1 MLRARSESHKS
12 DCKPLLCLQR
22 RLVVIAEERRERS
35 GGRADVSRKTSPAKV
50 DGRKPLLLALSLTL
64 ASVLAGC
71 GDGGTS
77 PEPLSPGLYTC
88 TGKDTLRFKSLQ
100 AGETRPS
107 KVQVVLNGIPVGPLK
122 RTEKEYGREYTGRG
136 PTVLWARE
144 ETVLLER
151 FGKTRAH
158 GCRALPDSARQ
169 EGTQKSGFRQ
179 SGFRLGAWFR
189 SPVGLNR
196 HGYLLRYP
204 RPLQVD
210 QHRLRHTRFIYAGPN
225 NEPPA
230 LTDGFSLHIG
240 LERTS
245 PDTTLREHSRAQIQ
259 NNRRAGGKRV
269 SAFRD
274 TTIRG
279 HKGLFWREKTA
290 MGPVASRLAVG
301 LGPETLASISYTTVG
316 TSRKAYARHVRRML
330 ATLRFPTRPDPP
342 SHINVPLA
350 MLSDPEGASREGTV
364 KGGSSP
370 NSPFSDEDL
379 KRGCD
384 EVVFAYRQIPLTADP
399 LSATLDTLFSIDRDS
414 VGGHRHFLARTNE
427 TLSLRGVFR
436 EGSTLEVRL
445 EGRLSGLRGMCD
457 HPRARIQIVETA
469 RRVGAVDSVALYLN
483 GTPTDLQP
491 GGRGL

>member
-1 MLRARSESHKS
+1 M
-12 DCKPLLCLQR
+12 
-22 RLVVIAEERRERS
+22 
-35 GGRADVSRKTSPAKV
+35 DVSRKTSFAKV
-50 DGRKPLLLALSLTL
+50 DGHKPLLLALSLTL

-88 TGKDTLRFKSLQ
+88 TGKDTLQVKSLQ

-107 KVQVVLNGIPVGPLK
+107 TVQVALNGIPVGSLK
-122 RTEKEYGREYTGRG
+122 RTETEFGLEYTGRG
-136 PTVLWARE
+136 PTVLWARG

-169 EGTQKSGFRQ
+169 VRPKKG
-179 SGFRLGAWFR
+179 GFRLNAWFR

-196 HGYLLRYP
+196 HGFLLRYP

-230 LTDGFSLHIG
+230 LTDGFSVHIG

-245 PDTTLREHSRAQIQ
+245 PDTTLREHARDQIQ
-259 NNRRAGGKRV
+259 DNRRVGGKRV
-269 SAFRD
+269 SSFRD
-274 TTIRG
+274 TTIG
-279 HKGLFWREKTA
+279 SHKGLFWKEKTA
-290 MGPVASRLAVG
+290 MGLVASRLAVG

-316 TSRKAYARHVRRML
+316 TRRKAYTRHVRRML
-330 ATLRFPTRPDPP
+330 STLRFPTRPDPP

-350 MLSDPEGASREGTV
+350 MLSGPDGASREGTV
-364 KGGSSP
+364 KSRSSP
-370 NSPFSDEDL
+370 NSPFSGEDL

-384 EVVFAYRQIPLTADP
+384 EVIFAYRQIPLTA
-399 LSATLDTLFSIDRDS
+399 DS

-427 TLSLRGVFR
+427 TLSLRGAFR

-491 GGRGL
+491 GGRGS

>member
-1 MLRARSESHKS
+1 MLRARSGSYKS
-12 DCKPLLCLQR
+12 DCTPLLCLQR
-22 RLVVIAEERRERS
+22 RLVVPAEERRERS
-35 GGRADVSRKTSPAKV
+35 GGRVGVSRKTSSAKV

-88 TGKDTLRFKSLQ
+88 TGKDTLQVKSLQ

-107 KVQVVLNGIPVGPLK
+107 TVQVALNGIPVGPLK
-122 RTEKEYGREYTGRG
+122 RTETEYGLEYTGRG

-169 EGTQKSGFRQ
+169 GKPKKGGVQ
-179 SGFRLGAWFR
+179 LDAWFR
-189 SPVGLNR
+189 SPVGLSR
-196 HGYLLRYP
+196 HEYLLRYP
-204 RPLQVD
+204 RPLQVE

-245 PDTTLREHSRAQIQ
+245 PDTTLREHARAQIQ
-259 NNRRAGGKRV
+259 DNRRVGGKKV
-269 SAFRD
+269 SSFRD
-274 TTIRG
+274 TTIG
-279 HKGLFWREKTA
+279 SHEGLFWKEKTA

-316 TSRKAYARHVRRML
+316 ARRKTYARHVRRIL
-330 ATLRFPTRPDPP
+330 STLRFSTRAAPP
-342 SHINVPLA
+342 SHIDVPLA
-350 MLSDPEGASREGTV
+350 MLSDPDGASREGTV
-364 KGGSSP
+364 KSGPSP
-370 NSPFSDEDL
+370 NSPFGDEDL

-384 EVVFAYRQIPLTADP
+384 EVVFLHRKIPLTADP
-399 LSATLDTLFSIDRDS
+399 LSAALSTLLSIDRDS
-414 VGGHRHFLARTNE
+414 VGGHRHFLARTGE
-427 TLSLRGVFR
+427 TLSLRDVSR
-436 EGSTLEVRL
+436 EGAVLEVRL

-457 HPRARIQIVETA
+457 HPRARIQIIETA
-469 RRVGAVDSVALYLN
+469 RRVGAVDSVGLYLN

-491 GGRGL
+491 GGRGS